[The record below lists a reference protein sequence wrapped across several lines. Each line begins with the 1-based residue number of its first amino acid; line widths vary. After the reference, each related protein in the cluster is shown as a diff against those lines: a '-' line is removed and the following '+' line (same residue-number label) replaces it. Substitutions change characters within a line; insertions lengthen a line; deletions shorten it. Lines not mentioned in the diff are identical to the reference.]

1 MKREHEH
8 WQDDEAPKARVLREH
23 LRSMRRTWDALLS
36 AAIIKDRLV
45 ILTRSRHATDTERHD
60 YGRRLEDVD
69 GRIGELDLRLDAMDK
84 KLERLDL
91 DEQDERARK
100 GRRPRG
106 GTMPPLLL
114 VLLLMLV
121 LTACATTAPPTSPT
135 APPPP
140 TVAGTPPPAP
150 PTPAKTDVIIEALDK
165 LENNALLTA
174 VNRDA
179 TDTITWVNGQPTLTA
194 LQTFRA
200 KACPMSVQL
209 ATQDLQA
216 KIELLKA
223 LLQGVQ
229 AQAAGAAAQGPELI
243 LFFTKLRYGPAG
255 QPGSD
260 PQAMISQLKQ
270 DIAERVTAVVDSCR
284 AIIPIKQ
291 IDEVVQLAG
300 KAGLAVGTAGAAT
313 PFLGLVP

>member
-1 MKREHEH
+1 MT
-8 WQDDEAPKARVLREH
+8 QVLILILVFLAGCSTIAPQP
-23 LRSMRRTWDALLS
+23 S
-36 AAIIKDRLV
+36 A
-45 ILTRSRHATDTERHD
+45 S
-60 YGRRLEDVD
+60 
-69 GRIGELDLRLDAMDK
+69 
-84 KLERLDL
+84 
-91 DEQDERARK
+91 
-100 GRRPRG
+100 
-106 GTMPPLLL
+106 
-114 VLLLMLV
+114 
-121 LTACATTAPPTSPT
+121 S
-135 APPPP
+135 PPPP
-140 TVAGTPPPAP
+140 AVAGTPPPAP
-150 PTPAKTDVIIEALDK
+150 AAPAKTDLIIDALDK

-179 TDTITWVNGQPTLTA
+179 TDTISWVNGQPTLTP
-194 LQTFRA
+194 LQSFRA
-200 KACPMSVQL
+200 KACPLAVQL

-216 KIELLKA
+216 KIELLKG

-260 PQAMISQLKQ
+260 PQAMIGQLKQ
-270 DIAERVTAVVDSCR
+270 DVAERVTAVVDSCR

-300 KAGLAVGTAGAAT
+300 KAGLAVGTAGGAT